1 MNKNPNIRIFCDV
14 ILFCSLFFFPWWA
27 SVLFGLY
34 LVFVFDSYYELLLS
48 ALILDTLYAAG
59 KLSFLMG
66 MPFTLILSALFLIS
80 FYAKE
85 HFTFHS

>member
-1 MNKNPNIRIFCDV
+1 M
-14 ILFCSLFFFPWWA
+14 
-27 SVLFGLY
+27 LFGLY
-34 LVFVFDSYYELLLS
+34 LVFMFNSFYELLPV

-66 MPFTLILSALFLIS
+66 MPFTLILSAMFLLS
-80 FYAKE
+80 FYMKE